1 MTVKA
6 QKFETSVP
14 DPAGLDQLLLAAA
27 KGVTR
32 FAERVA
38 GEKLGRPVSLWDGA
52 DGLGAVLGEHI
63 AAAGIPN
70 KRLPELV
77 SPRSI
82 SGAVFGM
89 PSAKVRRR
97 PRRVR

>member
-1 MTVKA
+1 MKQSAVKI
-6 QKFETSVP
+6 ETPAPVK

-27 KGVTR
+27 KGLTR
-32 FAERVA
+32 YAERLA
-38 GEKLGRPVSLWDGA
+38 GDKLGRPVMIWDGA
-52 DGLGAVLGEHI
+52 DGLGAVLNEHI

-77 SPRSI
+77 TPRSI
-82 SGAVFGM
+82 SGAVFG
-89 PSAKVRRR
+89 PAPRRR